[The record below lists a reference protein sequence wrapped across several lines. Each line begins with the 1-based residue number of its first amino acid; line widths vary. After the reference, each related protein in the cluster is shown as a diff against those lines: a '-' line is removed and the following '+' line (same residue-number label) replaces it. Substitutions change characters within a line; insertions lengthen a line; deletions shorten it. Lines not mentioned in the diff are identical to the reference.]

1 MYTMV
6 GTAKDVVVKDCRG
19 SRVDVRSGG
28 GLLNNNNLLLL
39 VVAIVLICCL
49 CGGNND
55 FIDSFGGGG
64 RRKRRGGTGIG
75 GGFGLL
81 WLLIPF
87 LFLRGGTGA
96 GGPNTNTNIIN
107 VDTLGAEEGGLLD
120 L

>member
-6 GTAKDVVVKDCRG
+6 GTAKDVVVKDCKG
-19 SRVDVRSGG
+19 SRVDVGSGS

-49 CGGNND
+49 CGGNTD
-55 FIDSFGGGG
+55 FIDSIGSGG
-64 RRKRRGGTGIG
+64 RRRRTRGGNRY
-75 GGFGLL
+75 GLL

-87 LFLRGGTGA
+87 LFLRGGGSA
-96 GGPNTNTNIIN
+96 APNTNTNIIN